1 MSELAKNMV
10 LSGANLTLCD
20 DDKKIVTPEDLKNN
34 FLF

>member
-10 LSGANLTLCD
+10 LSGANLTICD
-20 DDKKIVTPEDLKNN
+20 DEKAIVSPYDLKNN